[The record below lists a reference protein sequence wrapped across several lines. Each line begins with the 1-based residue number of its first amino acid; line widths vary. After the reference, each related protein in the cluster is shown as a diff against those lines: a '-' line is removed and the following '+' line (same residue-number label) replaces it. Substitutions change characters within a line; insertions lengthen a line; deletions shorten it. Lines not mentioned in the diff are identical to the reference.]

1 MNNTTPDNTQEQSSL
16 ADNIKKIL
24 SDTKKE
30 LLRVKII
37 LCDPTTKSLIVGDIK
52 NILNDFNT
60 KLIFI
65 FVSLFV
71 LCNTFITN
79 VIDKYIDRGIL
90 SGFNDNIAERIL
102 FIVVIAIQIYYSRIA
117 IRRNKKVSNAEIEW
131 AFTALLFW
139 AYYRYIST
147 GWTYVQFW
155 NLEHIYYIDIVLI
168 YSLII
173 IITRSIVM
181 IKLIYKEV
189 LSKGEF

>member
-65 FVSLFV
+65 LVSLFI